1 MSTKAYHTY
10 GYGICVEKIKNVE
23 KDKLLSLIR
32 MAPEFYGEYQ
42 EWEEEWKLGE
52 GYEPDVEDILA
63 DFVEDCAQFSTEN
76 LASILQ
82 EVIKELEGIEL
93 TACEDWNHGAYLVY
107 EPDYPW
113 NVKNRPKEQKLT
125 EEGLVA
131 IFAKYLTVVTDS
143 ELDVDYQKV
152 EYYG

>member
-1 MSTKAYHTY
+1 MKAYHTY

-23 KDKLLSLIR
+23 KDSLLSLIR

-42 EWEEEWKLGE
+42 EWEKDWILGQ
-52 GYEPDVEDILA
+52 GYEPDVEDILV
-63 DFVEDCAQFSTEN
+63 DFVEDCAQFSHEN

-93 TACEDWNHGAYLVY
+93 TACEDWNRGVYLVY

-113 NVKNRPKEQKLT
+113 NVKNRPKKQNLT
-125 EEGLVA
+125 EEDLVA

-143 ELDVDYQKV
+143 ELDVDYQAV

>member
-1 MSTKAYHTY
+1 MSTKAYTY
-10 GYGICVEKIKNVE
+10 GYGICVEKIKDVE
-23 KDKLLSLIR
+23 KDRLLSLIR

-52 GYEPDVEDILA
+52 GYEPDVEDILV

-113 NVKNRPKEQKLT
+113 NVKNRPKEQNLT
-125 EEGLVA
+125 EEDLVA
-131 IFAKYLTVVTDS
+131 IFAKYLAVGTDS

-152 EYYG
+152 EYYD

>member
-76 LASILQ
+76 LDSILQ

-131 IFAKYLTVVTDS
+131 IFAKYLAIITDS

>member
-10 GYGICVEKIKNVE
+10 GYGICVEKIENVE
-23 KDKLLSLIR
+23 KNNLLSLIR
-32 MAPEFYGEYQ
+32 MAPEFYEGYQ

-52 GYEPDVEDILA
+52 GRKPDVDDILE
-63 DFVEDCAQFSTEN
+63 DFVKDYAQFSTGN

-93 TACEDWNHGAYLVY
+93 TACEDWNRGVYLVY

-113 NVKNRPKEQKLT
+113 NVKNRPKEQNLT
-125 EEGLVA
+125 EEDLVA
-131 IFAKYLTVVTDS
+131 IFAKYLAVVTDS
-143 ELDVDYQKV
+143 ELDVDYQAV